1 MCVREWTDP
10 GKGNP
15 WTEAWRLYLPD
26 SSWPQVCARARVRE
40 ARGEGAGATEDLE
53 EGLAVSLE
61 MGWATELL
69 DLGVGDG
76 EEQCTVRGR
85 EGSLEEVNFWAVGDG
100 CVTEWHL

>member
-15 WTEAWRLYLPD
+15 WTEAWRLYLRD
-26 SSWPQVCARARVRE
+26 SSRPQVCARARGG

-61 MGWATELL
+61 MGW
-69 DLGVGDG
+69 
-76 EEQCTVRGR
+76 
-85 EGSLEEVNFWAVGDG
+85 
-100 CVTEWHL
+100 VT